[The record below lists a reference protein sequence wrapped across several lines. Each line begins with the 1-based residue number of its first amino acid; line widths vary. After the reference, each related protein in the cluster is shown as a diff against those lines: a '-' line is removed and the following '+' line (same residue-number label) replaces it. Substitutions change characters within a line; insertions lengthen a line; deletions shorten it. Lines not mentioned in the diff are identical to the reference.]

1 MCRYSLT
8 FKFSTNTQKKG
19 EKIENSVGV
28 KTVFRKTK
36 DYQYFPKSQ
45 QVPVLKYKEKKK
57 EKIRQRQ
64 KQKERYL
71 NNSNMTKINCRMKI
85 EVSNKTLKNKTLHF
99 NQHKK

>member
-28 KTVFRKTK
+28 KTVFCKTK

-45 QVPVLKYKEKKK
+45 QVPVLKNKEKKK
-57 EKIRQRQ
+57 EK
-64 KQKERYL
+64 
-71 NNSNMTKINCRMKI
+71 
-85 EVSNKTLKNKTLHF
+85 NKTKAKT
-99 NQHKK
+99 KKSDTSTTQI